1 MKISPLVKNNK
12 TLIAVL
18 SITFVCAC
26 ILIYECF
33 SVYGDVQD
41 IMVQIEED
49 DAAIQQI
56 NRRQNPNPVKMSEK
70 IILANTEQLQQ
81 RIRDIRRKIGNP
93 YRDALKDFLKN
104 LESSAFLRS
113 APLPPK
119 EFVDARGP
127 AAVAPAQTAV
137 QPQAAAPAAGVP
149 AQAAVQPQAAA
160 PAADVPAQAAVQ
172 PQTAAPAAQSSSGRE
187 PVELHF
193 SEDEIRSS
201 FADLYN
207 EYYSDRKNASEAS
220 VSRDNERLIEEYNE
234 LFDKFRDLLIQPPE
248 SMESATEAEL
258 AAYKAGALETFEK
271 AFYQF
276 RLQIQKNTIETID
289 LQDAKFIFLDA
300 LGLPRTMTSFQC
312 KVFVD
317 EILTHIRKDPS
328 IIPGLDKLS
337 KNSSGQSNEPG
348 IEARIPAYTFNHKNM
363 LPPPGNVVHILRHYR
378 IIEDLFRRMRETNI
392 QYLMS
397 ISSPFSEKPTGDL
410 SGDTFREMGPD
421 YKKFAYEVTIV
432 STGGEIRDFINH
444 LHHAYQQNIVY
455 DIQEI
460 SFFKTAQMDEVKAA
474 YDKVDALRKETVKAE
489 EEARQAAEQRDREPG
504 TEYEDRSSDGQ
515 PVKKRTVEDIYADPE
530 YGAVLIGENELVTA
544 LIKFNYIQYVGETL
558 GSTKD

>member
-18 SITFVCAC
+18 SITLVCAC
-26 ILIYECF
+26 VLIYECIC
-33 SVYGDVQD
+33 VYGDVQD
-41 IMVQIEED
+41 IMVKIEED

-127 AAVAPAQTAV
+127 AAAA
-137 QPQAAAPAAGVP
+137 QPQT
-149 AQAAVQPQAAA
+149 AAA
-160 PAADVPAQAAVQ
+160 PAADAQAQAAVQ
-172 PQTAAPAAQSSSGRE
+172 PQTTPPAADAQTQPAAVAQPSSGKE

-207 EYYSDRKNASEAS
+207 DYYADRKNASDAAA
-220 VSRDNERLIEEYNE
+220 SRDNERLIEEHNE

-248 SMESATEAEL
+248 SMEDASKAEL
-258 AAYKAGALETFEK
+258 DAYKAGALETFEK

-276 RLQIQKNTIETID
+276 RRQIQANTIETID

-317 EILTHIRKDPS
+317 EILTHIRKDPT

-337 KNSSGQSNEPG
+337 KETSGQNSG
-348 IEARIPAYTFNHKNM
+348 IEARIPSYTFNHKNM

-378 IIEDLFRRMRETNI
+378 IIEDLFRRMRETKI

-410 SGDTFREMGPD
+410 SGDTFREMGAD
-421 YKKFAYEVTIV
+421 YKKFAYEVTLV

-444 LHHAYQQNIVY
+444 LHRAYQQNIVY
-455 DIQEI
+455 DIQEL

-474 YDKVDALRKETVKAE
+474 YDKVDALRKETAKAE
-489 EEARQAAEQRDREPG
+489 EDARQAEQREREPG
-504 TEYEDRSSDGQ
+504 EYEPGSSDSQ

-530 YGAVLIGENELVTA
+530 YGAVLIGENELVTVV
-544 LIKFNYIQYVGETL
+544 IKFNYIQYVGEIL
-558 GSTKD
+558 GSTKN

>member
-18 SITFVCAC
+18 AITFICAC

-119 EFVDARGP
+119 DFVDARGP
-127 AAVAPAQTAV
+127 SAA
-137 QPQAAAPAAGVP
+137 QPQP
-149 AQAAVQPQAAA
+149 AA
-160 PAADVPAQAAVQ
+160 PAADAQQAQAAAQ
-172 PQTAAPAAQSSSGRE
+172 PQPAAAVLPGSGQN

-207 EYYSDRKNASEAS
+207 DYYADRKNASDAS
-220 VSRDNERLIEEYNE
+220 ASRDNERLIEEYNE
-234 LFDKFRDLLIQPPE
+234 LFDKLRELLIQPPE
-248 SMESATEAEL
+248 SMESASEAEL

-337 KNSSGQSNEPG
+337 KNSSGSNEPG
-348 IEARIPAYTFNHKNM
+348 VEARIPAYTFNHKNM

-378 IIEDLFRRMRETNI
+378 IIEDIFRRMRETKI

-432 STGGEIRDFINH
+432 STGGEIRDFINQ
-444 LHHAYQQNIVY
+444 LHHAYEQNIVY

-474 YDKVDALRKETVKAE
+474 YDKVDALRKETAKAE
-489 EEARQAAEQRDREPG
+489 EDARQAAEQRDREPG
-504 TEYEDRSSDGQ
+504 MEYEDRSVGSDGQ
-515 PVKKRTVEDIYADPE
+515 PAKRRSAEDIYADPE
-530 YGAVLIGENELVTA
+530 YGTVLIGENELVTA

-558 GSTKD
+558 GSKKD